1 MTTAVTTKQDGLMA
15 KLGTRFGVDGD
26 KLYDCLKDTAF
37 KGGANDSQM
46 MALMVVADQYGL
58 NPFTKEI
65 YAFPDK
71 RNGIV
76 PVVGVDGWSRIINGH
91 EQYDGMDFEQ
101 DKESCTCI
109 IHRKDRNHPTKATE
123 YLEECKRDT
132 GPWGSHPKRMLRH
145 KAMIQCARL
154 AFGYVGIYDQDEA
167 ERIIEMKDVTPEKE
181 PFKMP
186 KITEKASGSTPEP
199 TPEAKE
205 QPALEVTGILE
216 EVQATD
222 TKKRG
227 KRYGLRVAKK
237 WYGTFSKTIGTK
249 AEKLE
254 GKEVC
259 LGYIVDGDYMTV
271 DTLALVTTQK
281 EESAEGDA
289 GALVD
294 EIAPILEAIGPEKM
308 AKIMTLVKVDIEGG
322 EAWELEGVEKLQEI
336 LQLAKAERGSK

>member
-1 MTTAVTTKQDGLMA
+1 MTKALAKKQNGLMT

-76 PVVGVDGWSRIINGH
+76 PVVGVDGWSRIINSH

-101 DKESCTCI
+101 DAESCTCI
-109 IHRKDRNHPTKATE
+109 IHRKDRNHPTRATE
-123 YLEECKRDT
+123 YLEECERDT
-132 GPWGSHPKRMLRH
+132 GPWKSHPKRMMRH

-167 ERIIEMKDVTPEKE
+167 ERILEGEINVTPKKE

-186 KITEKASGSTPEP
+186 KMVSEP
-199 TPEAKE
+199 TPEPE
-205 QPALEVTGILE
+205 QEQEPEVLEVTGILE
-216 EVQATD
+216 EVQATP
-222 TKKRG
+222 TKKKG

-254 GKEVC
+254 GKEIC
-259 LGYIVDGDYMTV
+259 LGYIVEGDYMTV
-271 DTLALVTTQK
+271 DTLALVTTQEPSDK
-281 EESAEGDA
+281 TSEEGNAA
-289 GALVD
+289 ALVD

-308 AKIMTLVKVDIEGG
+308 AKIMTLVKIDIEGG
-322 EAWELEGVEKLQEI
+322 EAWELEGVEKLEEI
-336 LQLAKAERGSK
+336 LHLAKAEKGE